1 MTPEE
6 AKTYVTTEAT
16 IENWKRVQF
25 EGKYYRL
32 ITIRRGE
39 GKDTFSMSQYVDDL
53 DSEKMEKFWVDAATN
68 LKQMIDNGI
77 VK

>member
-6 AKTYVTTEAT
+6 SKEYVTAEAT

-25 EGKYYRL
+25 DGKYYRQV
-32 ITIRRGE
+32 TIRRGE
-39 GKDTFSMSQYVDDL
+39 GKDTFSMTNFVDDGNPE
-53 DSEKMEKFWVDAATN
+53 SMEKFWTDCATA
-68 LKQMIDNGI
+68 LKQMIASGI